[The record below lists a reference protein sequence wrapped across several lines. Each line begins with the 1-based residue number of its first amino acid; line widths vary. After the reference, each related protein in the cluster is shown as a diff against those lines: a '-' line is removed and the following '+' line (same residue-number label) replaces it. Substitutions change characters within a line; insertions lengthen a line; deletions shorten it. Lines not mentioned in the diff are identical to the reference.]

1 MLNADSDLN
10 GAVVFVGSGQ
20 TERTESPITAAGNR
34 SGFDIAVQ
42 AIHVAFAL
50 VGIGVVFALTEEACL
65 QKTAEPRRPVVLLIF
80 PIVAA
85 ASHLLISI
93 WAHSELINESKTYIK
108 EGKNGYG
115 ATEKKKA
122 TNTNGLTITLWYY
135 GYNFTESGSWVIM
148 CRSQF

>member
-1 MLNADSDLN
+1 MLSADSDLN

-20 TERTESPITAAGNR
+20 AERTESPITAAGNR

-93 WAHSELINESKTYIK
+93 WAHSRVN
-108 EGKNGYG
+108 
-115 ATEKKKA
+115 
-122 TNTNGLTITLWYY
+122 
-135 GYNFTESGSWVIM
+135 
-148 CRSQF
+148 Q

>member
-50 VGIGVVFALTEEACL
+50 VGIGVVFALTEEASL
-65 QKTAEPRRPVVLLIF
+65 FAEDGG
-80 PIVAA
+80 ATA
-85 ASHLLISI
+85 ASCSPHLPYRRRRLPPPD
-93 WAHSELINESKTYIK
+93 INL
-108 EGKNGYG
+108 G
-115 ATEKKKA
+115 
-122 TNTNGLTITLWYY
+122 TLRV
-135 GYNFTESGSWVIM
+135 N
-148 CRSQF
+148 Q